1 MCGPT
6 PSPGM
11 GVPNATGNHTHTHSP
26 PPPQSAVTCSAPR
39 ATIKCHEAEL
49 TSPKL
54 TGAFGLAINTS
65 HTMAALPVAQ
75 ETSHL

>member
-1 MCGPT
+1 MWASHVSWRGGPQCRREPHT
-6 PSPGM
+6 P
-11 GVPNATGNHTHTHSP
+11 TH
-26 PPPQSAVTCSAPR
+26 PPPQSAVTWSAPR
-39 ATIKCHEAEL
+39 ATIEHHEAEL

-65 HTMAALPVAQ
+65 HTMAVLPVAQ